1 VKNIKLDSQ
10 DAMNHEVLWIC
21 AKEKRGDEKMG
32 EVRMFLV
39 SDIQKESE
47 RSPRIEGEFKCQA
60 FWLIEE
66 G

>member
-1 VKNIKLDSQ
+1 
-10 DAMNHEVLWIC
+10 
-21 AKEKRGDEKMG
+21 MG